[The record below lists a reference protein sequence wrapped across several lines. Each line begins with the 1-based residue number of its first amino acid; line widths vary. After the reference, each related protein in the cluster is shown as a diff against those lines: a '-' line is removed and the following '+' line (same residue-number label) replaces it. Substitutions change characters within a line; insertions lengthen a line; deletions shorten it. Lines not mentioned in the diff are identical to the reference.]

1 MTESVKYIKRHS
13 GLQRTWHWSNIIC
26 AAFLTITGL
35 FLFTPLGDI
44 MGTNALL
51 VGKIVHRI
59 FGAIF
64 AGMFFLYIIVR
75 PSEFIHSMKH
85 IFAKWTDDD
94 KLFMKDFFK
103 YLLNAK
109 KYHMPKQD
117 FVKSGQRV
125 SDFFMYLI
133 IIMFIFT
140 GIVLWL
146 GTARGLPQWFVTFCL
161 MGHDLCFM
169 GFCMLMI
176 FHIYLGGGIFEP
188 YTKRAALW
196 MLGSGYVS
204 SSDALYHWGQ
214 WAEDALESGE
224 GVVEVPDGMTVSET
238 LRRKHRAENAHKA

>member
-13 GLQRTWHWSNIIC
+13 AIQRTWHWSNIIC
-26 AAFLTITGL
+26 AVFLTVTGL
-35 FLFTPLGDI
+35 FLFSPLGDY
-44 MGTNALL
+44 MGTDALL
-51 VGKIVHRI
+51 VGKIIHRI

-64 AGMFFLYIIVR
+64 AGMFFLYLIIR
-75 PSEFIHSMKH
+75 PGEFIHSMKH
-85 IFAKWTDDD
+85 IFARWNDDD
-94 KLFMKDFFK
+94 KEFMAKFFK

-117 FVKSGQRV
+117 FVKSGQRM

-146 GTARGLPQWFVTFCL
+146 GTARGVPTWFVTFCL
-161 MGHDLCFM
+161 MGHDICFM
-169 GFCMLMI
+169 GFCMLMM
-176 FHIYLGGGIFEP
+176 FHIYLGAGIFEP
-188 YTKRAALW
+188 YTNRAALW

-214 WAEDALESGE
+214 WAEDSLESGE
-224 GVVEVPDGMTVSET
+224 GVVEVPDGMTVHEA
-238 LRRKHRAENAHKA
+238 LVRNRRAEKAHS